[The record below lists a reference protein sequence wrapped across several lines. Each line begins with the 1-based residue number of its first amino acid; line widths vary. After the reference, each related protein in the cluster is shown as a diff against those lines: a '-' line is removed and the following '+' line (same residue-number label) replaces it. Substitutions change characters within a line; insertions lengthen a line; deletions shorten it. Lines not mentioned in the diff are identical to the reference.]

1 MNKFAL
7 LLPLLALAVGLGAC
21 ATPRQYTMTD
31 QEFSPRA
38 EPELVR
44 LVIGPEERD
53 HLDLAMLQSAAS
65 RDRST
70 ATRRE
75 QLAEIRQRAAKLGAD
90 AVVDLIVIP
99 QTHTGFVGDPAAPVP
114 FLMQGTETTYI
125 MRGRAIRY
133 LDIPEVAPT
142 DAPPPTDADPGAV
155 PEVAPPVT
163 DQKPAQPVVHE
174 GY

>member
-1 MNKFAL
+1 MNKLAAL
-7 LLPLLALAVGLGAC
+7 SILALAAGLGAC
-21 ATPRQYTMTD
+21 ATPRQHSLTD
-31 QEFSPRA
+31 QEFAPRA

-53 HLDLAMLQSAAS
+53 HLDIAMLQSEAS

-70 ATRRE
+70 ATRRD
-75 QLAEIRQRAAKLGAD
+75 QLAEIRERAARLGAD

-133 LDIPEVAPT
+133 TDIPETTPADGPAPGEV
-142 DAPPPTDADPGAV
+142 DPSAV
-155 PEVAPPVT
+155 PEVAPPAA